1 MHFRSEITIRKPD
14 GSLLP
19 PIVLLHEDDDILN
32 GVLFMQSIGRQMS
45 WHRNGELCGLA
56 LQVTPAPEDASGGR
70 HPVADLNRPAG
81 PLDPVSVPTPT
92 KHDFEDLFAG
102 LDSPAC
108 SPNGAL
114 AS

>member
-1 MHFRSEITIRKPD
+1 MNFRSEITIRKPD

-19 PIVLLHEDDDILN
+19 PIVLLHEDDDILS
-32 GVLFMQSIGRQMS
+32 GVLFMQSMGRQMS
-45 WHRNGELCGLA
+45 WHRNGELCGLS
-56 LQVTPAPEDASGGR
+56 LQVEPAPEDVSGE
-70 HPVADLNRPAG
+70 AA
-81 PLDPVSVPTPT
+81 SVPTPT